1 MYCAQSKH
9 TYYLRAYYCPNNAA
23 ALGGGIGGAIGGVV
37 FLIIVGIIIYCCI
50 KKARER
56 DAQLKRVEDSQT

>member
-1 MYCAQSKH
+1 MYCSQTKF
-9 TYYLRAYYCPNNAA
+9 TYYLRAYYCPTNAA

-56 DAQLKRVEDSQT
+56 AEQLKRIADSQT